1 MPRALD
7 TLRPFTF
14 ALSLAMAPGAWA
26 AEPTPQPKD
35 PHAGHSAGQAEHG
48 HAAGASQAEHGHAAG
63 ASQAEH
69 GHAAGVS
76 QAEHGHAAGASQA
89 SGGAIAIPA
98 SLREE
103 HEAIHGELVRATK
116 VKGRVGAAAREL
128 AGVLHDHFVREEQI
142 ALPPLGLIAPLSRG
156 EYTPEMREVLAMTDA
171 LRAELPRMLQEH
183 EKIAA
188 AAKNLEQV
196 ARREGNARVEKLA
209 KSLQLHAQGEEQLYY
224 PAALLVGDVVR
235 ERSERAA
242 AAGAK

>member
-1 MPRALD
+1 MTHTLD
-7 TLRPFTF
+7 TLARPLAF
-14 ALSLAMAPGAWA
+14 ALALAVAPAAWA
-26 AEPTPQPKD
+26 AEPAPRSKD
-35 PHAGHSAGQAEHG
+35 PHAG
-48 HAAGASQAEHGHAAG
+48 HAAGASQAEHGHTAD
-63 ASQAEH
+63 ASSGEH
-69 GHAAGVS
+69 GHAA
-76 QAEHGHAAGASQA
+76 ATPA
-89 SGGAIAIPA
+89 GGAIAIPA

-116 VKGRVGAAAREL
+116 VKGRVGTAAREL
-128 AGVLHDHFVREEQI
+128 ASVLHDHFVREEQI

-171 LRAELPRMLQEH
+171 LRAELPRMLREH

-196 ARREGNARVEKLA
+196 SRREGNARVEKLA

-242 AAGAK
+242 SAGAK